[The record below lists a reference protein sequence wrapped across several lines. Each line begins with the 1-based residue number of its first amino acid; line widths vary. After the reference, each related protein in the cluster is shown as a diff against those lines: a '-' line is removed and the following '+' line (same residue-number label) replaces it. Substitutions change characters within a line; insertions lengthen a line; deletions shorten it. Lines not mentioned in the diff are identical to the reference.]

1 MPRSPRICPDG
12 VPQHIVNRGNL
23 RAQIFREPAD
33 YLGFIA
39 ALADAAERTVVRLI
53 AFCLMPNHWH
63 LVLWPFTGSEIS
75 AYMQILMNSH
85 IRDLQRRQGTS
96 GTGHIYQGRY
106 KNHPIESGQ
115 HLLNVCRY
123 VEANAHAAGLVHDA
137 QHWPWCSLSM
147 NGPAE
152 DVNLLSP
159 SPVPRPAHWLDLVN
173 RPQATKPIG
182 SVRRDRPKVAS
193 FSDRVLASE
202 GGWHL
207 LEEKVPAT
215 RA

>member
-1 MPRSPRICPDG
+1 MPRSRRICPDG

-33 YLGFIA
+33 YLGFVA

-53 AFCLMPNHWH
+53 AFCVMPNHWH
-63 LVLWPFTGSEIS
+63 LVLWPFNGSEIS

-106 KNHPIESGQ
+106 KNHPIGSAQ

-123 VEANAHAAGLVHDA
+123 VEANARTAGLVQDA

-147 NGPAE
+147 KGPAE
-152 DVNLLSP
+152 GIDLVCP
-159 SPVPRPAHWLDLVN
+159 SPERRPANWLELVN
-173 RPQATKPIG
+173 RPLGMKPVG
-182 SVRRDRPKVAS
+182 SVQKSRPKSV
-193 FSDRVLASE
+193 
-202 GGWHL
+202 
-207 LEEKVPAT
+207 
-215 RA
+215 